1 VPGQIKQR
9 RMRELIYFFC
19 LPQALEKKI
28 NMSPALTNNALSI
41 HPYNLA
47 FVVAGKIKSLVF
59 YPKTHFQSIVGLKTL
74 IKIS

>member
-1 VPGQIKQR
+1 
-9 RMRELIYFFC
+9 
-19 LPQALEKKI
+19 
-28 NMSPALTNNALSI
+28 MSPALTNNALSI

-59 YPKTHFQSIVGLKTL
+59 YPKTHFQFIVGLKTL

>member
-19 LPQALEKKI
+19 LPQALEKK
-28 NMSPALTNNALSI
+28 LTCHLSI

>member
-1 VPGQIKQR
+1 VPGQINQR
-9 RMRELIYFFC
+9 RVREPIYIFC
-19 LPQALEKKI
+19 LPHALEKKI
-28 NMSPALTNNALSI
+28 NMSPALTNNALFI

-47 FVVAGKIKSLVF
+47 FVAAEKIKSLVF